1 MREEEVNR
9 KKEKKAM
16 ENVGFG
22 LRLFQLATEGIDSD
36 DEIKD
41 MPEYIETHET
51 HALSDEE
58 ERINFILVARFVIDW
73 RTMYQTKGLTFLPYD
88 EMQEE

>member
-1 MREEEVNR
+1 ME
-9 KKEKKAM
+9 KE
-16 ENVGFG
+16 GFG

-41 MPEYIETHET
+41 MPEYIEAQET

-58 ERINFILVARFVIDW
+58 ERINFIRVARFVIDW